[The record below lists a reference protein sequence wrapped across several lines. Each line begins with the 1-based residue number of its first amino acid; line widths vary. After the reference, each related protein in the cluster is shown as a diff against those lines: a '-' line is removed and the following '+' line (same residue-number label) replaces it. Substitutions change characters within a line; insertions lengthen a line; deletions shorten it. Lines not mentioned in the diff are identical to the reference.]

1 MSNKLLL
8 AASAVALLTTSP
20 AFAAEDVNLES
31 LHAEI
36 QAMRQAYESKIEQ
49 LEQKVETL
57 SAQQSQTA
65 AQVTAIEPA
74 AGENVPPA
82 TSKRRV
88 SDNSFNPEIGVILQG
103 KYQSFSETEGE
114 FAGFAIGEEA
124 ERGQEGFGIDETEL
138 NFSASV
144 DNLFRGSATIALHEH
159 GGGTEVEIEEAYVE
173 TMALPHGLNAK
184 AGRFFSE
191 LGYLNSHHAHADDFA
206 DRPLPNRAFLDG
218 NYGDD
223 GVQIS
228 AVLPTDFYSEIG
240 GGVFRGNDFPGGGAD
255 GNDIGSWTAYGRVGG
270 DMGDNASWR
279 LGLSTLQVDGAERSA
294 NEGAVTFNGDSSLY
308 IADARLTYAPTGNA
322 KDQEIILQGEYFYR
336 DEDGT
341 YNDTDAGTGIV
352 AYDDNQSGWYA
363 QGVYKF
369 HPQWRVGTRYS
380 QLYAGGVPAGLA
392 GSALDDEGHDPWA
405 ASAMIDWSNSE
416 FSRVRAQFNREE
428 LSGDNEDNQI
438 ILQYIMSL
446 GAHGA
451 HPF

>member
-8 AASAVALLTTSP
+8 AASAVAILSASP
-20 AFAAEDVNLES
+20 AFAADDVNLQT
-31 LHAEI
+31 LQAEI

-57 SAQQSQTA
+57 SEQQNQTA
-65 AQVTAIEPA
+65 KKMAATDPA
-74 AGENVPPA
+74 AGEALTPA
-82 TSKRRV
+82 TSKRRIA
-88 SDNSFNPEIGVILQG
+88 DNSFNPEIGVILQG
-103 KYQSFSETEGE
+103 KYQSFSANEGE
-114 FAGFAIGEEA
+114 FAGFAVGEEA
-124 ERGQEGFGIDETEL
+124 ERGQEGLGIDESEL
-138 NFSASV
+138 NFSGSV
-144 DNLFRGSATIALHEH
+144 DNLFRGSTTIALHEH
-159 GGGTEVEIEEAYVE
+159 GGETEVEIEEAYVE
-173 TMALPHGLNAK
+173 AMALPYGLNAK

-191 LGYLNSHHAHADDFA
+191 LGYLNSHHSHADDFA
-206 DRPLPNRAFLDG
+206 DRPLPNRAFLDS

-223 GVQIS
+223 GVQVS
-228 AVLPTDFYSEIG
+228 AVLPTDIYSEIG

-270 DMGDNASWR
+270 DIGDNTSWR
-279 LGLSTLQVDGAERSA
+279 LGVSTLQVDGAERSA
-294 NEGAVTFNGDSSLY
+294 NEDKVVFDGDSSLY
-308 IADARLTYAPTGNA
+308 IAGARLTHALGN
-322 KDQEIILQGEYFYR
+322 DQELIFQGEYFHR

-341 YNDTDAGTGIV
+341 YDDNDAGTGAI

-380 QLYAGGVPAGLA
+380 QLHAGDVPAGLV
-392 GSALDDEGHDPWA
+392 GSALDDGGHDPWA
-405 ASAMIDWSNSE
+405 ASAMVDWSNSE

-428 LSGDNEDNQI
+428 LSDGNEDDQI
-438 ILQYIMSL
+438 VLQYIMSM